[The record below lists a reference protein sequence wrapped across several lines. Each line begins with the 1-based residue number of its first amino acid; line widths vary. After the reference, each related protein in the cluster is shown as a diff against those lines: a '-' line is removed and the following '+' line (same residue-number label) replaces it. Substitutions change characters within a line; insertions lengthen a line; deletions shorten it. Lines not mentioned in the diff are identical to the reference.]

1 MRKTS
6 LNQGW
11 EFMRGEPSN
20 FPGMQR
26 ETKVVD
32 LPHDFMVEGDVD
44 AHARGGSEVG
54 FYHGGVGTYTKVLE
68 LAEKDLAEVRE
79 LDFEGCFG
87 LTKVLVNGHPA
98 GRHRYGYTPFTVNI
112 RPFVK
117 ADTNKITVIVHNDA
131 EPNSRWY
138 PGSGLYRGVNLLTAG
153 KLHIA
158 QNGIFVTTRHL
169 VSAGE
174 STDAAIR
181 VEVTLC
187 GGAKAAK
194 MVDRAEG
201 VKSADDVNENGGSA
215 KAALLVFTCRDKK
228 SDRIMAMRKQRLCL
242 SDEETMTVTQDF
254 VIEDANL
261 WSPENPALY
270 EMRVELFRDKEAE
283 SSVDAEA
290 GAAVDMDAA
299 TFGIRTISVDA
310 KHGFMLNGKSM
321 KLKGG
326 CIHHDNGILGAKSFR
341 DAELRKVLI
350 HKQNG
355 YNALRLA
362 HNPQSASLLDACD
375 ELGMIVIDEAFD
387 VWNMDKDTFDF
398 SNFFADEWQQ
408 ELRAMLLRDR
418 NHPSVCFWSIGN
430 ELSEQG
436 GLEHGYETSSALAA
450 FVREHDTTRPV
461 CGALCSFFKGLNDED
476 TAMFWKTFAEEVA
489 ASGGSFV
496 NMDNSFG
503 KKIWPEYTAPFVKD
517 WDVVGY
523 NYLSYHYESSHEMFP
538 ERVICATESK
548 PGEFEEY
555 WGYVEKLPYLI
566 GDFLWTSWDYIG
578 EAGIGKSIY
587 TTPEQA
593 RTQARMLNYAQYPYR
608 LAQAGDF
615 DLCGN
620 VKPQGAYHRIIWGSD
635 ETYIFS
641 HNPANHDM
649 AELIGRYGWSKG
661 GNHWTWHGQEGNP
674 VKVEVYSGAEE
685 VELWQNGKSLGRKPA
700 GKENH
705 NKAVFELT
713 YEPGTLEAASFVD
726 DREVSRDKV
735 ATVGTPAGVRITM
748 EKEEILADGQSLA
761 YGLVEIV
768 DADGNYVPTAADVKA
783 TASVISTGMKAV
795 VTEEAD
801 AMLDKGNGGS
811 SPAPNGAAAYL
822 AGFGTGRAAT
832 EENYTTGCFT
842 SYEGRWQI
850 IVRAGYEA
858 GEVEVKVEAQG
869 LGEAKAKLAV
879 H

>member
-1 MRKTS
+1 MKKTS

-11 EFMRGEPSN
+11 EFMEGEPSN
-20 FPGMQR
+20 IPGMNK
-26 ETKVVD
+26 ETRTVN

-54 FYHGGVGTYTKVLE
+54 FYHGGAGTYTKVLE
-68 LAEKDLAEVRE
+68 LAKEDLTDVME

-98 GRHRYGYTPFTVNI
+98 GRHHYGYTPFTVNI

-117 ADTNKITVIVHNDA
+117 AGANKITVIVHNDA

-153 KLHIA
+153 ELHIA
-158 QNGIFVTTRHL
+158 QNGIFVTTKH
-169 VSAGE
+169 VADGDAVIEAEVTVCGE
-174 STDAAIR
+174 KDGTKDKD
-181 VEVTLC
+181 EVTL
-187 GGAKAAK
+187 A
-194 MVDRAEG
+194 
-201 VKSADDVNENGGSA
+201 
-215 KAALLVFTCRDKK
+215 FTCREKK
-228 SDRIMAMRKQRLCL
+228 TGEVVAVRKQRVCL
-242 SDEETMTVTQDF
+242 SNEETTTVKQKFMVENAD
-254 VIEDANL
+254 L

-270 EMRVELFRDKEAE
+270 EMQVELFKGAE
-283 SSVDAEA
+283 MGAAVDAEA
-290 GAAVDMDAA
+290 DTAVDMDAA

-326 CIHHDNGILGAKSFR
+326 CIHHDNGILGAESFR
-341 DAELRKVLI
+341 DAEYRKVLI

-362 HNPQSASLLDACD
+362 HNPQSSALLSVCD

-387 VWNMDKDTFDF
+387 IWNMEKDTFDF
-398 SNFFADEWQQ
+398 SNFFANEWQQ

-436 GLEHGYETSSALAA
+436 GLENGYETSANLAA
-450 FVREHDTTRPV
+450 FVRKYDTTRPV

-489 ASGGSFV
+489 ANGGSFI

-503 KKIWPEYTAPFVKD
+503 KKIWPEYTALFAKD

-538 ERVICATESK
+538 DRVICATESK

-587 TTPEQA
+587 TTPDQVQM
-593 RTQARMLNYAQYPYR
+593 QARMLNYAQYPYR

-641 HNPANHDM
+641 HDPANHDM
-649 AELIGRYGWSKG
+649 IELIGRYGWSKG
-661 GNHWTWHGQEGNP
+661 GNYWTWHGQEGKP

-713 YEPGTLEAASFVD
+713 YEPGTLEAVSFANGT
-726 DREVSRDKV
+726 EVSRDKV
-735 ATVGTPAGVRITM
+735 ATVGTPAGIRITM
-748 EKEEILADGQSLA
+748 EKDEILADGQSLA
-761 YGLVEIV
+761 YGVVEIV

-783 TASVISTGMKAV
+783 TANVMPVSMKA
-795 VTEEAD
+795 A
-801 AMLDKGNGGS
+801 NGEGGES
-811 SPAPNGAAAYL
+811 GGFVAASL

-858 GEVEVKVEAQG
+858 GEVEVKVEAEG
-869 LGEAKAKLAV
+869 LGEAEAKLTVQDAC
-879 H
+879 

>member
-1 MRKTS
+1 MKYTK
-6 LNQGW
+6 LNEGW
-11 EFMRGEPSN
+11 EFMERDPSSI
-20 FPGMQR
+20 PGMQK
-26 ETKVVD
+26 ETRTVN
-32 LPHDFMVEGDVD
+32 LPHDFMVEKDVD
-44 AHARGGSEVG
+44 ANARGGSGVG

-68 LAEKDLAEVRE
+68 LAKEDLADVME

-87 LTKVLVNGHPA
+87 WTKVLVNGHPA
-98 GRHRYGYTPFTVNI
+98 GRHHYGYTPFTVNI

-117 ADTNKITVIVHNDA
+117 VGANKITVIVHNDA

-138 PGSGLYRGVNLLTAG
+138 SGAGLYRGVNLLTAP

-158 QNGIFVTTRHL
+158 QNGIFVTTCHVVDGDAL
-169 VSAGE
+169 VEA
-174 STDAAIR
+174 
-181 VEVTLC
+181 EVTLR
-187 GGAKAAK
+187 GAADAAK
-194 MVDRAEG
+194 DKDEVT
-201 VKSADDVNENGGSA
+201 
-215 KAALLVFTCRDKK
+215 LVFTCREKK
-228 SDRIMAMRKQRLCL
+228 TGEVVAVRKQKVCL
-242 SDEETMTVTQDF
+242 SNEETTTVTQKFMVENAD
-254 VIEDANL
+254 L
-261 WSPENPALY
+261 WCPENPALY
-270 EMRVELFRDKEAE
+270 EMRVELRTVVDAVDGVNGVETANGSETVRKVGGAE
-283 SSVDAEA
+283 SLTNEGGALIDVDL
-290 GAAVDMDAA
+290 A

-310 KHGFMLNGKSM
+310 KHGFVLNGKTM

-326 CIHHDNGILGAKSFR
+326 CIHHDNGILGAESYR
-341 DAELRKVLI
+341 DAEYRKVLI

-362 HNPQSASLLDACD
+362 HNPQSSALLSVCD
-375 ELGMIVIDEAFD
+375 ELGVIVIDEAFD
-387 VWNMDKDTFDF
+387 IWNMEKNTYDF
-398 SNFFADEWQQ
+398 STFFAHEWQQ
-408 ELRAMLLRDR
+408 ELEAMLFRDR
-418 NHPSVCFWSIGN
+418 NHPCVCFWSIGN

-436 GLEHGYETSSALAA
+436 GLENGYETSANLAA
-450 FVREHDTTRPV
+450 FVRKYDTTRPV

-503 KKIWPEYTAPFVKD
+503 KRIWPEYTAPFVKD

-587 TTPEQA
+587 TMPEQA
-593 RTQARMLNYAQYPYR
+593 QTQARMLNYAQYPYR

-620 VKPQGAYHRIIWGSD
+620 VKPQGAYHRIIWGSG

-641 HNPANHDM
+641 HDPANHDM
-649 AELIGRYGWSKG
+649 VELIGRYGWSKG

-685 VELWQNGKSLGRKPA
+685 VELWQNGKCLGRKAA

-713 YEPGTLEAASFVD
+713 YEPGTLEAVSFANGA
-726 DREVSRDKV
+726 EVSRDKV
-735 ATVGTPAGVRITM
+735 ATVGAPAGIRITM
-748 EKEEILADGQSLA
+748 EKDEILADGQSLA
-761 YGLVEIV
+761 YGVVEIV

-783 TASVISTGMKAV
+783 TAKVG
-795 VTEEAD
+795 
-801 AMLDKGNGGS
+801 
-811 SPAPNGAAAYL
+811 GAASL

-832 EENYTTGCFT
+832 EENYTTGNFT

-858 GEVEVKVEAQG
+858 GEVEVKVEAEG
-869 LGEAKAKLAV
+869 LGEATAKLTV
-879 H
+879 R

>member
-1 MRKTS
+1 
-6 LNQGW
+6 
-11 EFMRGEPSN
+11 
-20 FPGMQR
+20 
-26 ETKVVD
+26 
-32 LPHDFMVEGDVD
+32 
-44 AHARGGSEVG
+44 
-54 FYHGGVGTYTKVLE
+54 
-68 LAEKDLAEVRE
+68 
-79 LDFEGCFG
+79 
-87 LTKVLVNGHPA
+87 
-98 GRHRYGYTPFTVNI
+98 
-112 RPFVK
+112 
-117 ADTNKITVIVHNDA
+117 
-131 EPNSRWY
+131 
-138 PGSGLYRGVNLLTAG
+138 
-153 KLHIA
+153 
-158 QNGIFVTTRHL
+158 
-169 VSAGE
+169 
-174 STDAAIR
+174 
-181 VEVTLC
+181 
-187 GGAKAAK
+187 
-194 MVDRAEG
+194 
-201 VKSADDVNENGGSA
+201 
-215 KAALLVFTCRDKK
+215 
-228 SDRIMAMRKQRLCL
+228 
-242 SDEETMTVTQDF
+242 
-254 VIEDANL
+254 
-261 WSPENPALY
+261 
-270 EMRVELFRDKEAE
+270 
-283 SSVDAEA
+283 
-290 GAAVDMDAA
+290 
-299 TFGIRTISVDA
+299 
-310 KHGFMLNGKSM
+310 
-321 KLKGG
+321 
-326 CIHHDNGILGAKSFR
+326 
-341 DAELRKVLI
+341 
-350 HKQNG
+350 
-355 YNALRLA
+355 
-362 HNPQSASLLDACD
+362 
-375 ELGMIVIDEAFD
+375 
-387 VWNMDKDTFDF
+387 
-398 SNFFADEWQQ
+398 
-408 ELRAMLLRDR
+408 
-418 NHPSVCFWSIGN
+418 
-430 ELSEQG
+430 
-436 GLEHGYETSSALAA
+436 
-450 FVREHDTTRPV
+450 
-461 CGALCSFFKGLNDED
+461 
-476 TAMFWKTFAEEVA
+476 MFWKTFAEEVA

-649 AELIGRYGWSKG
+649 VELIGRYGWSKG